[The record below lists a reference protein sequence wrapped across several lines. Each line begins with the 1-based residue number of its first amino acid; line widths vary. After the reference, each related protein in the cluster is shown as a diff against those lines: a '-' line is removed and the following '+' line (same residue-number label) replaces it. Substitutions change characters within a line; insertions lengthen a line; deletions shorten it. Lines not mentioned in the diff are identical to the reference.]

1 MNLKWL
7 IQSMPT
13 AKHGSGEDDDESI
26 IFSFPRVRLEKSD
39 LEDWLMSR
47 ATLSIPQ
54 KVSIGDHRAFTQHN
68 T

>member
-26 IFSFPRVRLEKSD
+26 ISFPRVRLGKSD

-47 ATLSIPQ
+47 ATLSIPH
-54 KVSIGDHRAFTQHN
+54 VHVIIRIISIDH
-68 T
+68 